1 MSYTNYNQ
9 YLMEFLPIIILGG
22 IATIFISLALLTSY
36 IIVKQNPN
44 KDKSAPYECGMIS
57 FQDARKP
64 FDIRFYLVAILFVM
78 FDIEI
83 TLLMPWAVSIKSVG
97 LYAYFS
103 FMLFIFILAVG
114 FIYEWKK
121 GVLEWK

>member
-1 MSYTNYNQ
+1 
-9 YLMEFLPIIILGG
+9 
-22 IATIFISLALLTSY
+22 
-36 IIVKQNPN
+36 
-44 KDKSAPYECGMIS
+44 MIS

-97 LYAYFS
+97 LYGYFS